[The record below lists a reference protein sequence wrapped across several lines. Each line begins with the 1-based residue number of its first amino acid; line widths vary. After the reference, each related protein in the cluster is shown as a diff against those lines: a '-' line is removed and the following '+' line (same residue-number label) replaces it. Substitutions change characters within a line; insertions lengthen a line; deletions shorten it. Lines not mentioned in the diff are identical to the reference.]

1 VPSTTTKV
9 EDVAMSE
16 DETNAKSDAD
26 VLRDIF
32 QGVKG
37 RLPQTDM
44 ELQQWLDTPEG
55 KAATVFHQTTV
66 SRWGEVG
73 RS

>member
-1 VPSTTTKV
+1 
-9 EDVAMSE
+9 MSE
-16 DETNAKSDAD
+16 AETNKYADAD
-26 VLRDIF
+26 ILRDIF

-37 RLPQTDM
+37 RVPQTDL
-44 ELQQWLDTPEG
+44 ELQQWLETPEG

-66 SRWGEVG
+66 SRWGEIG

>member
-1 VPSTTTKV
+1 MSENETSQKV
-9 EDVAMSE
+9 EVD
-16 DETNAKSDAD
+16 N
-26 VLRDIF
+26 LRDIF

-37 RLPQTDM
+37 RPPQTDL
-44 ELQQWLDTPEG
+44 ELEQWLATPEG
-55 KAATVFHQTTV
+55 KAATVFHQTPA